1 MHTRNGDITFGTEF
15 KLDVG
20 TLRLDQQVAC
30 QRYRQQFL
38 DANTSSVAMLKAKN
52 ALMNFGDALNRSAF
66 ALAA

>member
-1 MHTRNGDITFGTEF
+1 MGLNF

-38 DANTSSVAMLKAKN
+38 DAKTSFSERLAN
-52 ALMNFGDALNRSAF
+52 ARAALNLFELQVA
-66 ALAA
+66 